1 MYSCYGKNL
10 NRYVQSNIQFTGIT
24 GHKIQMK
31 IQILMNMVIL
41 TENVVFFIFSEFEQ
55 LTLCAFTRHI
65 IKHQYY
71 GVLIHQLYVVLKI
84 KYELLLNV

>member
-1 MYSCYGKNL
+1 MLWKKFKSLRAKQYPVY
-10 NRYVQSNIQFTGIT
+10 RHT

-31 IQILMNMVIL
+31 IQILMNMVII